1 MCSILRYP
9 YFNYFISSFAILA
22 MANLPLFGVSESSV
36 PSLEYLRRKHIEY
49 SNYSNQNL
57 NSFYLSGRIQNFLG
71 EETTESVIKVFKKS
85 LIN

>member
-9 YFNYFISSFAILA
+9 YFSYFISSFVILA
-22 MANLPLFGVSESSV
+22 MANLPLFGKNKPIRLVI

-57 NSFYLSGRIQNFLG
+57 NS
-71 EETTESVIKVFKKS
+71 
-85 LIN
+85 